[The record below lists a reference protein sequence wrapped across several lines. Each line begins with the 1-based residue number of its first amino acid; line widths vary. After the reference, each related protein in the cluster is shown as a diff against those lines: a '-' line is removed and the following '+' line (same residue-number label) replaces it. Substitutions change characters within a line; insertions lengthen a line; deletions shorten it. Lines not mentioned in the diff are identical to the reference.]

1 MWLSFF
7 FFVRVSRES
16 KEDCIIKGIKIPKNT
31 PIMIPVMCLHFD
43 PRYWTEPEKFD
54 PEQ

>member
-1 MWLSFF
+1 M
-7 FFVRVSRES
+7 RES

-31 PIMIPVMCLHFD
+31 GIIIPVRCLHFD